1 MAPTSITKDRWG
13 KIPRTFIR
21 CALDQAIPL
30 VVQNALIAAADAF
43 APRNL
48 TRATTLQCSHS
59 PFFSMPEQLAS
70 VLIQI
75 AESTV

>member
-1 MAPTSITKDRWG
+1 MG
-13 KIPRTFIR
+13 KIPRSYIR

-30 VVQNALIAAADAF
+30 GAQNALIAAADAF
-43 APRNL
+43 TPGNP
-48 TRATTLQCSHS
+48 TRTPTLQSSHS
-59 PFFSMPEQLAS
+59 PFFSMPDQLAS